1 MICWLY
7 NPDVSWCA
15 SSFLSWNYGKGS
27 PAAPFW
33 AEHGRT
39 MTQGRSLVS
48 GRTAPRMLCAEC
60 ITRTMKRKP
69 WIAWLRWRRFMKI
82 SHAIRITYT
91 HIWCICIIINTIYKL
106 YIYTYHICELCMYHI
121 LWYNM
126 QNTYPS
132 PYSSSHPNPT
142 ATCNLQCP
150 IWLSAASTCELHINY
165 MTLLCKSYLLTYGSM
180 FSRHRVHQHQ
190 LDVFLLIIEMQQC
203 FLRCQ

>member
-106 YIYTYHICELCMYHI
+106 YIYIHIIYANYVCIIFYDIICKIRIPRHI
-121 LWYNM
+121 PVVIPTPRQLVIC
-126 QNTYPS
+126 S
-132 PYSSSHPNPT
+132 VPYDSVLPV
-142 ATCNLQCP
+142 LV
-150 IWLSAASTCELHINY
+150 NY
-165 MTLLCKSYLLTYGSM
+165 T
-180 FSRHRVHQHQ
+180 
-190 LDVFLLIIEMQQC
+190 LIIWHYYANRTCSHTAVCSVGIGSININWM
-203 FLRCQ
+203 FFF